1 MAQLETVPQLDQPGM
16 VRLQVMVT
24 DEAALRINVASAVQG
39 VPKGEIISKLAMT
52 LPAVPGEARAPIE

>member
-1 MAQLETVPQLDQPGM
+1 M

-24 DEAALRINVASAVQG
+24 EEAALRINVASAVQG
-39 VPKGEIISKLAMT
+39 VPKGEVISKLAMT